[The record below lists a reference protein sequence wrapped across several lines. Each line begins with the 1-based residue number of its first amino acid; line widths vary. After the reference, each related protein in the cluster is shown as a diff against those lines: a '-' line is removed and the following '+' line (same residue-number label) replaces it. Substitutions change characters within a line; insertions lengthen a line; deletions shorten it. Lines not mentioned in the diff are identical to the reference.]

1 MAFEI
6 DFMAVGE
13 GQRSGDAIALRF
25 GNLNGS
31 RGEQTICIIDG
42 GTKESGE
49 ALVDHINQYYG
60 TNSVNFVFNSHPDSD
75 HASGLTVVLE
85 KMDCGTLVMHRPWEH
100 SNDIHHLFDDGRVT
114 PKSLAGRMERN
125 LTAAH
130 DLEKIAL
137 DMSIQI
143 VEPFQGTKNDA
154 GTIRVLGPSIDY
166 YHSLLC
172 NFRDMPELGAE
183 STFTEFFKSLMD
195 RAISW
200 VDETLEVE
208 TLTDPQVDSVSAE
221 NNSSCII
228 LFTIDDHKLLFTG
241 DAGSDALILASDY
254 AQSMGIALDDLYFLQ
269 VPHHGS
275 KRNVGPT
282 VLNRIKAT
290 TAFISAGKEAEPKHP
305 SKRVTNALIRRGA
318 TICVT
323 AGKGLLKRSPEHPMR
338 AGWSAAPVVPFYWK
352 VEED

>member
-13 GQRSGDAIALRF
+13 GERSGDAIALRF
-25 GNLNGS
+25 GNLSGP
-31 RGEQTICIIDG
+31 RTEQTICVIDG
-42 GTKESGE
+42 GTKDSGE
-49 ALVDHINQYYG
+49 ALVDHINLYYG
-60 TNSVNFVFNSHPDSD
+60 TNSVNFVFNTHPDSD

-100 SNDIHHLFDDGRVT
+100 SEHIHHLFDDGRVT
-114 PKSLAGRMERN
+114 PNSLAGRMERN

-130 DLEKIAL
+130 DLEKIAF
-137 DMSIQI
+137 DMGIQI
-143 VEPFQGTKNDA
+143 VEPFQG
-154 GTIRVLGPSIDY
+154 
-166 YHSLLC
+166 
-172 NFRDMPELGAE
+172 ELAAE
-183 STFTEFFKSLMD
+183 SFYTEILKSLMD

-208 TLTDPQVDSVSAE
+208 TLTDPPVNSVSAE

-228 LFTIDDHKLLFTG
+228 LFTIDGHKLLFTG

-254 AQSMGIALDDLYFLQ
+254 AQSIGIALDDLYFLH

-275 KRNVGPT
+275 KRNMGPK

-305 SKRVTNALIRRGA
+305 SKRVTNALVRRGA

-323 AGKGLLKRSPEHPMR
+323 AGNGLLKRSPEHPLR

-352 VEED
+352 VEEN